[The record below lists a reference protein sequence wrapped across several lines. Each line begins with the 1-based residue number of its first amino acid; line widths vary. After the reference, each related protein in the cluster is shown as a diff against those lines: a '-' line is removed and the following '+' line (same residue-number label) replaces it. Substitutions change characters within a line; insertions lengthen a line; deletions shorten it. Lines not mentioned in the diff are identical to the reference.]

1 MKGTIMRENPC
12 FRRISARIRARD
24 VLDELQAL
32 ALRPTASLAWIGM
45 PVGAYRML
53 HPKNGSSTRRQVKR
67 SSAGAGLR

>member
-53 HPKNGSSTRRQVKR
+53 HR
-67 SSAGAGLR
+67 L